1 MLDSYLWILVLV
13 WYLNLDILNG
23 HSLVRALFLRRS
35 PENYPR
41 THSEH
46 VPNPVFISFLR
57 CTLVLSV
64 HRVTSH
70 GNEIQNE
77 AITAGCASKAVWY
90 GTVTDADRVAL
101 LIGQGWGFWITAACA
116 CEVGTHSFDVG
127 MSWWKKWSSIF
138 SWHLPENL
146 IVQLLINI
154 CKPTEVMDTKDKGRS
169 AEQCPQD
176 TTCFRYEIHHL
187 IRLSI
192 LWNPM
197 HFFIH
202 GHL

>member
-1 MLDSYLWILVLV
+1 MWYVRFLLVDIGPGLV
-13 WYLNLDILNG
+13 PKLRHFERTFPG
-23 HSLVRALFLRRS
+23 TGTFLRRS

-127 MSWWKKWSSIF
+127 MSW
-138 SWHLPENL
+138 
-146 IVQLLINI
+146 
-154 CKPTEVMDTKDKGRS
+154 
-169 AEQCPQD
+169 
-176 TTCFRYEIHHL
+176 
-187 IRLSI
+187 
-192 LWNPM
+192 
-197 HFFIH
+197 
-202 GHL
+202 